1 MSKSAK
7 YVVLVIFGFALIAG
21 AFIGGKR
28 WAARSASQRALV
40 RANEAQD
47 AARQVPVVKVPATA
61 PTSIP
66 PKKTATS
73 TPTLLT
79 GAFNLD
85 VPFVPQAPKKN
96 WDVYHEDYC
105 EEASLL
111 GMKLFLTKKTESI
124 DAMDAEL
131 NAARDWQVQTFGY
144 FESTALSEVSR
155 IAKEFFKFKKVTI
168 IENPTYEQI
177 HAHVAAGRPVVL
189 PTNGKLLFNPHFK
202 NGGPGFH
209 MLTVRGFTADGDFIT
224 NDPGTQYGENYVY
237 KKDVLMKA
245 IHDWDH
251 SATEKLPALG
261 TPRAL
266 VLE

>member
-1 MSKSAK
+1 MSKSVK
-7 YVVLVIFGFALIAG
+7 YLILVIFGFAFIAV
-21 AFIGGKR
+21 AFVGGKR
-28 WAARSASQRALV
+28 WAGRSVSQRALQQ
-40 RANEAQD
+40 ANEAQN
-47 AARQVPVVKVPATA
+47 AARAVPIVKT
-61 PTSIP
+61 P
-66 PKKTATS
+66 PSAATS
-73 TPTLLT
+73 TPKAATTSTPQVLT

-105 EEASLL
+105 EEAALL
-111 GMKLFLTKKTESI
+111 GMKLFLSKKTESI

-144 FESTALSEVSR
+144 FESTPLSEVSR